1 MIKNKFL
8 LTLVLMGSMTFGC
21 NDKQEPAEIESPGV
35 EFKKEGEI
43 YLTKPTGDTIRN
55 IDVEIADSDYE
66 RETGLMNRHSM
77 EDNQG
82 MLFIFE
88 EEAQRGFYMKNTYI
102 SLDLIFFSSDQQIV
116 NIHEDA
122 EPLSEET
129 IPSRE
134 PAQYV
139 LEINAG
145 LSQLWNLQVGDN
157 LILKPN

>member
-8 LTLVLMGSMTFGC
+8 LTLVFMGSITFGC
-21 NDKQEPAEIESPGV
+21 NDKQEPTETESPGV

-43 YLTKPTGDTIRN
+43 YLTKSTGDTITN
-55 IDVEIADSDYE
+55 IEVELAESDYE

-77 EDNQG
+77 KDNQG

-116 NIHEDA
+116 NIHEEA
-122 EPLSEET
+122 EPLNEET

-145 LSQLWNLQVGDN
+145 LSQLWNLQVGDS
-157 LILKPN
+157 LILKRN